1 MASLLLVLL
10 CHLTVV
16 SVQSD
21 SFTSAK
27 SSARIATFQPRSYV
41 TDHARIDLDV
51 QALVRAL
58 SQLRFDSAKAVYEL
72 GGHSA
77 PMAFLTVEPLRTM
90 VLDNTMVRGQGP
102 TGARVSGLVSVDAA
116 RGDTELKVAYVFN
129 EPTPGATTL
138 LDPSTSSTPSASS
151 SSDRGACVF

>member
-1 MASLLLVLL
+1 MASLLLILL
-10 CHLTVV
+10 CHLTLV

-90 VLDNTMVRGQGP
+90 VQDNTMVTGQGP
-102 TGARVSGLVSVDAA
+102 
-116 RGDTELKVAYVFN
+116 
-129 EPTPGATTL
+129 
-138 LDPSTSSTPSASS
+138 
-151 SSDRGACVF
+151 